1 MLAHDR
7 NCLREARCTLEK
19 AKPLAL
25 MHDAAAY
32 LKTFTP
38 LATILDEECP
48 DDLRDAV
55 FGGRQVIEWY
65 RIHVCACSAARPC
78 TLRGQVVT

>member
-1 MLAHDR
+1 
-7 NCLREARCTLEK
+7 
-19 AKPLAL
+19 

-32 LKTFTP
+32 LKTFMP
-38 LATILDEECP
+38 LAAILDEECP

-65 RIHVCACSAARPC
+65 RIHVCACSLPAPAPYGSGRHIQCARDVDRPSSS
-78 TLRGQVVT
+78 

>member
-1 MLAHDR
+1 
-7 NCLREARCTLEK
+7 
-19 AKPLAL
+19 

-32 LKTFTP
+32 LKTFMP
-38 LATILDEECP
+38 LAAILDEECP

-78 TLRGQVVT
+78 TLRGQVLT